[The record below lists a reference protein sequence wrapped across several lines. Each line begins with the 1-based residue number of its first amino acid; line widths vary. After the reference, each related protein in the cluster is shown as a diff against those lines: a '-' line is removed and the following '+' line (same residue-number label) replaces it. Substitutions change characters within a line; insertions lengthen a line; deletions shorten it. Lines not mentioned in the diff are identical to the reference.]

1 MAKPEDITRSHH
13 RTTAEIK
20 QAHPW
25 ISERA
30 QELREVFGKYAGLV
44 VTEDEPVF
52 SWEREEAYK
61 VPTNT
66 ILDRH
71 GNYIKPP
78 VGTFWNAGIDKKGR
92 RK

>member
-30 QELREVFGKYAGLV
+30 QELREVFGGYAGLV

-52 SWEREEAYK
+52 SWERKEPFRK
-61 VPTNT
+61 PTN
-66 ILDRH
+66 LLPKNREPH
-71 GNYIKPP
+71 L
-78 VGTFWNAGIDKKGR
+78 WNAGIEGKKKWKR
-92 RK
+92 RG